1 MTGILYALGGFCAR
15 RPYPVAVTWLVIVV
29 GFVAVVNSVGKQTSD
44 NLTLPGT
51 GSTQA
56 QDLLEDNLPKQA
68 NGTNPVVM
76 ETSTGKLTTGK
87 NEQAVKATVELAEEG
102 PPCDQRGQ
110 PAEQRGRGCAQ
121 QGQANRLHLGDDQ
134 PQLE

>member
-1 MTGILYALGGFCAR
+1 MTGVLYAAAGFCVPR
-15 RPYPVAVTWLVIVV
+15 RYPVVAAWIVLVIAITLVANAV
-29 GFVAVVNSVGKQTSD
+29 GRQTSD

-76 ETSTGKLTTGK
+76 ETPTGELTTGK
-87 NEQAVKATVELAEEG
+87 NKQAVKATVNSLKQAPHVIGAVSPLSSEG
-102 PPCDQRGQ
+102 AGALSKDKRIP
-110 PAEQRGRGCAQ
+110 
-121 QGQANRLHLGDDQ
+121 
-134 PQLE
+134 